1 MSDVYL
7 VEGFGFVGL
16 EGTDMRVDEKDGTY
30 VVLLAIN
37 QRDAKTKQ
45 FCGRHFLFSR
55 WI

>member
-1 MSDVYL
+1 MYIWLKVLDLWVWK
-7 VEGFGFVGL
+7 EWICG
-16 EGTDMRVDEKDGTY
+16 VDEKDGTY

-37 QRDAKTKQ
+37 QGDAKTKQ